1 LNSRRLR
8 DCTFQHR
15 VIRFATRSNDNPPV
29 RYHPNMTR
37 LALVAAL
44 IIYNFLATTTGVGA
58 RCEACP
64 NCDYEE
70 ISIAQGNECLDNW
83 TCSGDTITCNYPS
96 AANPG
101 TFNACSYS
109 ASAVSNRCCHI
120 SARTLIKFGI
130 SRVGDSYQV
139 PVISVPG
146 RRGITPNVN
155 LLITLTSLTMPAL
168 LHTGTLVKIRT
179 R

>member
-1 LNSRRLR
+1 
-8 DCTFQHR
+8 
-15 VIRFATRSNDNPPV
+15 
-29 RYHPNMTR
+29 MTR

-64 NCDYEE
+64 NCDSEE

-109 ASAVSNRCCHI
+109 ASASWGLVSGPSDICPGAAGDNSKCEPPNNPYIIDYACTA
-120 SARTLIKFGI
+120 SYGY
-130 SRVGDSYQV
+130 VGEDTY
-139 PVISVPG
+139 
-146 RRGITPNVN
+146 
-155 LLITLTSLTMPAL
+155 
-168 LHTGTLVKIRT
+168 
-179 R
+179 